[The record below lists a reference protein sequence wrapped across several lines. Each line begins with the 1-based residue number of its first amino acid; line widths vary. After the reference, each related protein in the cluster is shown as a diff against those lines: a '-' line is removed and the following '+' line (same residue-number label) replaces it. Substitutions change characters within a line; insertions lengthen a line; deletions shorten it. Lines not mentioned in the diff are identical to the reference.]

1 MFRVL
6 MACLNNPKAEH
17 VLSIPLCVTWL
28 VPVTRVGLRVDKVKC
43 KHNFRKTELFIC
55 MNIVISL
62 IPLFSLHF
70 PLLKAVG
77 LEYLCNRLDCL
88 TL

>member
-1 MFRVL
+1 
-6 MACLNNPKAEH
+6 MACLNNPIAEH
-17 VLSIPLCVTWL
+17 VLCMPLCVTWL
-28 VPVTRVGLRVDKVKC
+28 IPVTRVGLRVDKVKC

-55 MNIVISL
+55 MNIVTALIS
-62 IPLFSLHF
+62 LFSLHF

-77 LEYLCNRLDCL
+77 LEYLFYRLDCL